1 MNFNQPVFPDKFIKR
16 YSSIIPEFDDLLAVL
31 QTPLKQ
37 CFRVNTLKTTKQEVL
52 SILADMKIAP
62 IPWYDLGF
70 RLLDKVNLGENPLH
84 KSGLIYIQEA
94 VSMLPALILEPKP
107 EDKILD
113 MTAAPGSKTTQ
124 IAAMMMNNGLII
136 ANDISRKRIN
146 ALKDN
151 LERMG
156 VTNTKLIVKPA
167 QKLGYL
173 YPEYF
178 DKVLLDAPCSLEG
191 TIRNTPEVLKN
202 WKEYTIK
209 RLSRVQKGLIN
220 SAFKALKPSGVL
232 VYSTCTFAPEENEE
246 VVNYLFK
253 KDHKLICEPINL
265 SNITTHPGLG
275 KWRKQ
280 DYHEQIQNAI
290 RIYPHDND
298 SEGFF
303 VAKIRKL

>member
-1 MNFNQPVFPDKFIKR
+1 MLNKTPEKFVERYSNIIPDFDKFL
-16 YSSIIPEFDDLLAVL
+16 SVL

-37 CFRVNTLKTTKQEVL
+37 CFRVNTLKATRQEVL
-52 SILADMKIAP
+52 AYFKNINIES
-62 IPWYDLGF
+62 IPWCDIAYRVMDA
-70 RLLDKVNLGENPLH
+70 VNIGETEVH
-84 KSGLIYIQEA
+84 KKGLIYIQES
-94 VSMLPALILEPKP
+94 VSMLPALILNPEPD
-107 EDKILD
+107 DKILD

-124 IAAMMMNNGLII
+124 ISAMMHNQGLIV

-151 LERMG
+151 LEQMD
-156 VTNTKLIVKPA
+156 VLNTQVIIKPA
-167 QKLGYL
+167 QKLGYI

-191 TIRNTPEVLKN
+191 TIRNTPVVLKN

-209 RLSRVQKGLIN
+209 RLSRMQKGLIN
-220 SAFKALKPSGVL
+220 SAYKALKPSGVL
-232 VYSTCTFAPEENEE
+232 VYSTCTFAPEENEA

-253 KDHKLICEPINL
+253 KYSNLICEPITIP
-265 SNITTHPGLG
+265 NIISHQGLV

-280 DYHEQIQNAI
+280 EFNEQIINAV

-298 SEGFF
+298 TEGFF
-303 VAKIRKL
+303 IAKIRKTV